1 MNRPYASRS
10 SPSIFCF
17 IMLFRFIGKSS
28 DITGRQHSHFF
39 LVLLRQTYGA
49 TSPAKMPSI
58 NLKRS
63 HNKPLKERS
72 VIVFVYVPSLPSSS
86 ALYSMVTS
94 STSCHMTHASQG
106 VNRTSR
112 RSFKRLWSAPLPV
125 PYVCCVSSVSKM
137 SYSALLWAWVV
148 FLFFFQVLV
157 LVDFALIRSLCCLL
171 FCWSAVLWPT
181 ARGFMKEK
189 KLVRS
194 WVSPECWRICRCEP
208 NLKWKKYWYV
218 LCVKARE
225 ADDSCSGR
233 GM

>member
-94 STSCHMTHASQG
+94 STSCHMTHASRG

-137 SYSALLWAWVV
+137 SYSALSMSCFFV
-148 FLFFFQVLV
+148 FFSGVGVGRLRTHQIFVLSFVLLICCTVAHSSWFYEGEETCQVL
-157 LVDFALIRSLCCLL
+157 SE
-171 FCWSAVLWPT
+171 S
-181 ARGFMKEK
+181 
-189 KLVRS
+189 
-194 WVSPECWRICRCEP
+194 
-208 NLKWKKYWYV
+208 
-218 LCVKARE
+218 
-225 ADDSCSGR
+225 
-233 GM
+233 